1 MMAFPNYTYPA
12 YGGYN
17 PVTPF
22 APAPQVY
29 QPQQPPQ
36 QPSQAHDGYAPNDA
50 GREESYA
57 TPPTDGRAEPAGGS
71 GYETHPGEEPTT
83 APADRGEYGE
93 GAGNLY

>member
-36 QPSQAHDGYAPNDA
+36 QPSQAVQPQGNVNTQPTFFCRPVLP
-50 GREESYA
+50 GRKRWEFRLTSWEIPCFSR
-57 TPPTDGRAEPAGGS
+57 TWPIM
-71 GYETHPGEEPTT
+71 
-83 APADRGEYGE
+83 
-93 GAGNLY
+93 